1 MGVWT
6 MKCVGYDNQFQ
17 QELHDTF
24 PTWVHP
30 PPKKPKREGGRT
42 MERRKRCNVKGKN
55 QDGSDS
61 ESEGEVVESK
71 GSYSD
76 EDDAPQSKRVKRDPI
91 ELPDEEE
98 PVSYKTRGTRSRPIS
113 L

>member
-6 MKCVGYDNQFQ
+6 MKCVGYDNRFQ

-24 PTWVHP
+24 PTWAP
-30 PPKKPKREGGRT
+30 PPKRPKREGGRT
-42 MERRKRCNVKGKN
+42 TEKRKRRIVKAKN
-55 QDGSDS
+55 RDGSDL
-61 ESEGEVVESK
+61 ESEGGAVDSEAA
-71 GSYSD
+71 YSD

-91 ELPDEEE
+91 KLPDEEE
-98 PVSYKTRGTRSRPIS
+98 PVSYKARGTRSRPIS